1 MLLADWKIDNNW
13 KQVVQDKLSGKKT
26 LNCLPRIPNMILSGN
41 EEDWKLE
48 FEPTT
53 LDWSWEKALFQID
66 KDTYGIAYSDNSS
79 DGQIKSLNIITEDN
93 TKPKFEYIKLSEDN
107 THMIVQMNEQ
117 TFKASTGI
125 GEVEKTDF
133 VLSITG
139 GTATLASKNPVSLTK
154 ENDRYLLT
162 IGYNG
167 LKDGTETLK
176 IEPASNSIF
185 DGKGNVA
192 DVTQSNNT
200 FKLTEN
206 TPPKFIASKISDDNA
221 KIEITFDEPVF
232 KQKGG
237 SGNLEKED
245 FFYIGKMQSYNN
257 DFTLYFKT
265 RSKAVLARGE
275 EFNYITDY
283 PQDLYI
289 YNNHTKSDESLI
301 SYDWF
306 PSKAKQIIENYDFP
320 VFPEDFAYYL
330 LNDNNTLIMV
340 SAIKNINANLVFDIS
355 KRNLKR
361 YDKKNRL
368 EFIISSVAKKCGYLS
383 LEEKYNCN
391 YYKPLISNNLI
402 N

>member
-1 MLLADWKIDNNW
+1 MKNVFIIIILFI
-13 KQVVQDKLSGKKT
+13 T
-26 LNCLPRIPNMILSGN
+26 LKSFAFS
-41 EEDWKLE
+41 K
-48 FEPTT
+48 
-53 LDWSWEKALFQID
+53 
-66 KDTYGIAYSDNSS
+66 DNSFYPDDLFHIDHMDS
-79 DGQIKSLNIITEDN
+79 HNK
-93 TKPKFEYIKLSEDN
+93 KF
-107 THMIVQMNEQ
+107 
-117 TFKASTGI
+117 A
-125 GEVEKTDF
+125 
-133 VLSITG
+133 
-139 GTATLASKNPVSLTK
+139 
-154 ENDRYLLT
+154 
-162 IGYNG
+162 
-167 LKDGTETLK
+167 
-176 IEPASNSIF
+176 
-185 DGKGNVA
+185 
-192 DVTQSNNT
+192 
-200 FKLTEN
+200 
-206 TPPKFIASKISDDNA
+206 
-221 KIEITFDEPVF
+221 
-232 KQKGG
+232 
-237 SGNLEKED
+237 
-245 FFYIGKMQSYNN
+245 
-257 DFTLYFKT
+257 LYFKGLEK
-265 RSKAVLARGE
+265 SILARGE

-306 PSKAKQIIENYDFP
+306 PSRAKQIIENYDFP